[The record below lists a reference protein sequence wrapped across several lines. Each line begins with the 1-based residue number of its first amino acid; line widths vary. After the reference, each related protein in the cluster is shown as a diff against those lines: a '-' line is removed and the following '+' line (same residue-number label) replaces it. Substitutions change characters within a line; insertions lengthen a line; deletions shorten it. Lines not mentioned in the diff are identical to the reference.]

1 MLLSFLSSFLRS
13 TFSENNAVGLI
24 NSRLSSQCWASGLS
38 DLEAHSVFGLSDKGD
53 IIMGGNLKRD

>member
-1 MLLSFLSSFLRS
+1 MLLSFLSSFLRT

-24 NSRLSSQCWASGLS
+24 SSRLS